1 MPKKKT
7 LHFSPHPDA
16 KEILAGLKLAKVRS
30 IRLLFV
36 DPLGRSKGQ
45 IVTMNELPTVL
56 RRGQGFDGSSIEG
69 FVRINESDKLLR
81 PDLSS
86 FRILPYNPGGAVTA
100 VTFCDIH
107 NADGTP
113 FVGCSRYA
121 LRRALKRAADMGFNH
136 FYCGPEIEYF
146 YFRQNGLPPQPLD
159 AEDYFSLTMTHEG
172 DAARQEVVDVL
183 EAMGILVE
191 GHHHE
196 VAPSQQEIDL
206 KYADAMQMADI
217 AVLYRMVVKDLAGL
231 RNLWACFMPKPLM
244 GENGS
249 GMHVH
254 QSLFKGKR
262 NAFFD
267 PKQKDRMF
275 LSLTGQA
282 YVAGVLKHIR
292 QYQLLLN
299 QWINSYKR
307 IVPGFEAPV
316 YICWGQK
323 NRSTLVRVPEYQ
335 PGHERATRIELRNA
349 DPGCNPYLAFAA
361 MLHMGLNGIEA
372 KLKLGPPVEQDVYHL
387 SKEQL
392 HGMGISQLHGTL
404 RGALDN
410 FTQKSSAEVVGQHI
424 FERLLDSKW
433 EEIRQFNRAV
443 HPWEFERYASFL

>member
-1 MPKKKT
+1 MARLKK
-7 LHFSPHPDA
+7 
-16 KEILAGLKLAKVRS
+16 AKVRS
-30 IRLLFV
+30 VQLLFV

-56 RRGQGFDGSSIEG
+56 NRGQGFDGSSIEG
-69 FVRINESDKLLR
+69 FVRIEESDKLLK
-81 PDLSS
+81 PDLTS
-86 FRILPYNPGGAVTA
+86 FRILPYNPGGAITA
-100 VTFCDIH
+100 VTFCDIY
-107 NADGTP
+107 NPDGSP
-113 FVGCSRYA
+113 FEGCSRFA
-121 LRRALKRAADMGFNH
+121 LRRALKRAATKGYDH

-146 YFRQNGLPPQPLD
+146 YFRPNGIPPKPID
-159 AEDYFSLTMTHEG
+159 AADYFDLTMTHEG
-172 DAARQEVVDVL
+172 DTARQEVVDTL

-206 KYADAMQMADI
+206 KYADALQMAD
-217 AVLYRMVVKDLAGL
+217 ASMLYRKVVKELAV
-231 RNLWACFMPKPLM
+231 RHNLWACFMPKPLM

-254 QSLFKGKR
+254 QSLFKGNR

-267 PKQKDRMF
+267 PKQKTRMF

-282 YVAGVLKHIR
+282 YVAGILKYIR

-335 PGHERATRIELRNA
+335 PGHERATRIEVRNA

-361 MLHMGLNGIEA
+361 MLHMGLNGIDE
-372 KLKLGPPVEQDVYHL
+372 KLKLGSPVEMDVYHL
-387 SKEQL
+387 SDTERQGL
-392 HGMGISQLHGTL
+392 GILSLHGTL
-404 RGALDN
+404 RGALDD

-424 FERLLDSKW
+424 FDRLLDSKW

-443 HPWEFERYASFL
+443 HPWEFDQYASFL